1 MDPVQYT
8 LDQLVKNINLIFVAN
23 MTRSMYMLR
32 IDSGRG
38 ITSFCLAQV

>member
-1 MDPVQYT
+1 MDPVQHT

-23 MTRSMYMLR
+23 MTLSVYMLC